1 MMIIRKVF
9 VLLLILSAL
18 TSMQSMAD
26 VADGMTRVKSA
37 HSVTVTIDKL
47 ESALKNKGMAIF
59 KRVPHSA
66 SAAKVG
72 LELRETEL
80 LIFGN
85 PKIGTLLMQCQQ
97 SAALDLPM
105 KALAYKDENG
115 QVWLAYNDPQYIA
128 NRHHVD
134 GCQKVIGKMTKALA
148 NFSKAATQ

>member
-1 MMIIRKVF
+1 MNIKQRTI
-9 VLLLILSAL
+9 AL
-18 TSMQSMAD
+18 TIVITALFSGHSFAD
-26 VADGMTRVKSA
+26 IADGMTRVKSNHGVA
-37 HSVTVTIDKL
+37 TTIDKL
-47 ESALKNKGMAIF
+47 ESALKTKGMTIF
-59 KRVPHSA
+59 KRVPHS
-66 SAAKVG
+66 SGAAKVG

-128 NRHHVD
+128 DRHHVD
-134 GCQKVIGKMTKALA
+134 GCNKVIGKMTKALA
-148 NFSKAATQ
+148 NFSKVATQ

>member
-1 MMIIRKVF
+1 
-9 VLLLILSAL
+9 
-18 TSMQSMAD
+18 MAD
-26 VADGMTRVKSA
+26 SSSIQST
-37 HSVTVTIDKL
+37 
-47 ESALKNKGMAIF
+47 IF

-105 KALAYKDENG
+105 KALAYKDESG

-134 GCQKVIGKMTKALA
+134 GCNKVIGKMTKALA
-148 NFSKAATQ
+148 NFAKAATQK